1 MIFFRQVK
9 GNSMKP
15 TLRNGQIVFAHEVRK
30 FKPGQVVI
38 AFVQGKEVIKRIT
51 RIKNGSVYLQGDNL
65 NESTDSRE
73 YGPIPDSKIEGVV
86 FFPRIFKEVESK

>member
-9 GNSMKP
+9 GDSMKP

-30 FKPGQVVI
+30 FKQGQVVI
-38 AFVQGKEVIKRIT
+38 AFVRGREVIKRIT
-51 RIKNGSVYLQGDNL
+51 KIENGSVYLQGDNSS
-65 NESTDSRE
+65 ESTDSRE

-86 FFPRIFKEVESK
+86 FFPRLKLKKRS

>member
-15 TLRNGQIVFAHEVRK
+15 TLRNGQLVFAHEVRK
-30 FKPGQVVI
+30 FRVGQVVI
-38 AFVQGKEVIKRIT
+38 AFVHGKEVIKRIT
-51 RIKNGSVYLQGDNL
+51 KIKNGSVYLQGDNPD
-65 NESTDSRE
+65 ESTDSRE

-86 FFPRIFKEVESK
+86 FFPRVFKELDSK